1 MMTALTIH
9 VTQADIDLGQA
20 RDCYGCPIAIAVGR
34 TVGEE
39 ASVGA
44 DMILCG
50 TRAFTLPPKARA
62 FIRDFDKYEAVQPF
76 TFELVERLY

>member
-1 MMTALTIH
+1 MS
-9 VTQADIDLGQA
+9 
-20 RDCYGCPIAIAVGR
+20 R